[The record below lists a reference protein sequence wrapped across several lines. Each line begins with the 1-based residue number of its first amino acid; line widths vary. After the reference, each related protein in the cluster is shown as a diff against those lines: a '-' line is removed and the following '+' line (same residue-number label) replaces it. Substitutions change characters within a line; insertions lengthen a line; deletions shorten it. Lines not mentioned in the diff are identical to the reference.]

1 MSIVKKSD
9 LNLRESIKNIGEN
22 APKGEIVEKEKYMLV
37 TIGLKTTESHAN
49 AAFSLDDSNPSKT
62 FKEINDFFKEKD
74 LPYVFWI
81 GEGRDENMERYLRHH
96 GYEPSKEPGTPLMVI
111 DHKLDMPALE
121 IDIEVKKVE
130 SQAQIDDYIDLVDEC
145 FELGEEVARDM
156 FNSSNVL
163 NSRNNAAYLIYYKGK
178 AVSGVQIYRTDDVAG
193 IYWVA
198 TREEMRGK
206 GLGKYISAL
215 GTNTAFDMGVDK
227 VILQASKLGKYV
239 YDRIGY
245 DLIGYYRTYKIE
257 DPHPKPSI

>member
-1 MSIVKKSD
+1 MDIVKQAD
-9 LNLRESIKNIGEN
+9 INLRESIKNIGEN
-22 APKGEIVEKEKYMLV
+22 APKGEVIENENYMLT
-37 TIGLKTTESHAN
+37 TIGLNTTESHAN
-49 AAFSLDDSNPSKT
+49 AVFSLDDSNPEKV
-62 FKEINDFFKEKD
+62 FKESNDFFKKRGFD
-74 LPYVFWI
+74 YIFWI
-81 GEGRDENMERYLRHH
+81 GEARDHNMEKYLKKL
-96 GYEPSKEPGTPLMVI
+96 GYEPSREPGTPLMVI
-111 DHKLDMPALE
+111 DRRLEIPKLD
-121 IDIEVKKVE
+121 IDTDLKKVE
-130 SQAQIDDYIDLVDEC
+130 SQGQINDYIDLVDEC

>member
-1 MSIVKKSD
+1 MSIVKKAD
-9 LNLRESIKNIGEN
+9 INLRESIINIGEN
-22 APKGEIVEKEKYMLV
+22 APKGQVIEKKEYILT
-37 TIGLKTTESHAN
+37 TIGLNTTESHAN

-62 FKEINDFFKEKD
+62 FKEIDDFFKD
-74 LPYVFWI
+74 RNLPYIFWI
-81 GEGRDENMERYLRHH
+81 GEARDDNMERYLRHL
-96 GYEPSKEPGTPLMVI
+96 GYEPSREPGTPLMVI
-111 DHKLDMPALE
+111 DHKLDMPKLE
-121 IDIEVKKVE
+121 IDIQVRKVE
-130 SQAQIDDYIDLVDEC
+130 SQLQIDDYIDLVNEC
-145 FELGEEVARDM
+145 FEIGENVARNM

-163 NSRNNAAYLIYYKGK
+163 NSENNAAYLIYHKGK
-178 AVSGVQIYRTDDVAG
+178 AVSGVQIYKTDDIAG

-215 GTNTAFDMGVDK
+215 GTNKAFDMGVEK

-257 DPHPKPSI
+257 S